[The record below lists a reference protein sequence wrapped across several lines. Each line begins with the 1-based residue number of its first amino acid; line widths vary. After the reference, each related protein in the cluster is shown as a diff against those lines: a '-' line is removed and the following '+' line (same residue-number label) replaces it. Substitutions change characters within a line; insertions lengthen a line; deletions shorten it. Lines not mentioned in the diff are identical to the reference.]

1 MSRESQTEME
11 RMTEHTGASYE
22 GKASKYA
29 EVVDTKPWNAY
40 YERPA
45 VISLL
50 PLLTNVKVLDAGC
63 GSGWYAEYLL
73 NRGATVTAFDLN
85 SEFVALTRSRVGE
98 RVRVLQADLASPL
111 EFAGDGEFDV
121 ALSALVLHYLRD
133 WQPVLREFHRLL
145 KTRGTLV
152 FSTHHPFMDWKLFNK
167 EDYFAL
173 ELLEDE
179 WDIGKVSF
187 YRRPLAAISHDLDS
201 AGFFIERL
209 LEPQPTEEFR
219 RVDPEGY
226 ERLTRNPWFL
236 CVRARKKD

>member
-1 MSRESQTEME
+1 
-11 RMTEHTGASYE
+11 MTQHTGSSYD
-22 GKASKYA
+22 GIAGKYA
-29 EVVDTKPWNAY
+29 ETVDTKPWNAY

-73 NRGATVTAFDLN
+73 NRGATVTAIDFN

-98 RVRVLQADLASPL
+98 NARVLQADLASPL
-111 EFAGDGEFDV
+111 DFAGDGEFDV
-121 ALSALVLHYLRD
+121 ALSALVLHYIRD
-133 WQPVLREFHRLL
+133 WQPVLREFHRIL
-145 KTRGTLV
+145 KPRGTLV

-167 EDYFAL
+167 ENYFAL
-173 ELLEDE
+173 ELLEDD
-179 WDIGKVSF
+179 WGIGKVSF
-187 YRRPLAAISHDLDS
+187 YRRPLTTISQDLDS

-209 LEPQPTEEFR
+209 LEPWPTEEFR
-219 RVDPEGY
+219 RLDAEGY

-236 CVRARKKD
+236 CVRALKKD

>member
-1 MSRESQTEME
+1 
-11 RMTEHTGASYE
+11 MTQHTGASYD
-22 GKASKYA
+22 GIASKYA
-29 EVVDTKPWNAY
+29 ETVDNKPWNAY

-98 RVRVLQADLASPL
+98 RARVLQADLASPL
-111 EFAGDGEFDV
+111 DFAGDGEFDV

-133 WQPVLREFHRLL
+133 WQPVLREFHRIL
-145 KTRGTLV
+145 KPRGTLV

-179 WDIGKVSF
+179 WEIGKVSF
-187 YRRPLAAISHDLDS
+187 YRRPLATISQDLDS

-219 RVDPEGY
+219 RMDSEGY